1 MEKSETIIPKRIL
14 YFMDENNE
22 NLEETKVPIES
33 NDKEDSIY
41 LIPLGGLGEI
51 GKNMMCIRY
60 KEEMIII
67 DCGIKFPDDDMFGI
81 DLVIPDMSYVID
93 NQDRLNGIF
102 LTHGH
107 EDHIG
112 ALPYLIRE
120 LDNCPPIFGGGLT
133 IELVKSKLEEHN
145 IKLKHIDFNIIKT
158 REPIQSGEFTL
169 EYLSVTHS
177 IADSYAIVI
186 KTEVGTILHT
196 GDFKIDHNPI
206 DGKPY
211 DFYRFASLGENGL
224 LALLSDSTNVER
236 EGFSTPESELEKKFK
251 DAIINNSGRTIIAT
265 FSTNIHRIQQVIDV
279 AVELGKKV
287 ALSGRSME
295 RIVNLSLQSGYLRIP
310 MGVMIGI
317 NQINDYPR
325 NKVIVVS
332 TGSQGEPMS
341 ALYLLATES
350 HRWFELSQE
359 DTVIISASVIPG
371 NEKTV
376 SKVVNTLFKT
386 GATIIYKDFGNVHV
400 SGHAY
405 KEDLKLMISITKPK
419 YFMPVHGEF
428 RHLVHH
434 ATLAEEMGIRGN
446 HIIIGKDGDII
457 EVSQQEIK
465 RVDHLEMQ
473 RVFVDGKGVGDIG
486 NRVLKDREV
495 LSQDGVVMVIVAIK
509 DLELYEKPEV
519 ISRGFIYVKEYTDMV
534 EEAKSL
540 VENVVVESLS
550 TESGDVNKDGRID
563 FPSLKSKIK
572 NKLKT
577 FFYSQVERKPM
588 IMIRIIEF

>member
-1 MEKSETIIPKRIL
+1 
-14 YFMDENNE
+14 MDENKKA
-22 NLEETKVPIES
+22 NLEEKK
-33 NDKEDSIY
+33 NDDKKNSIF

-60 KEEMIII
+60 KGEILII

-81 DLVIPDMSYVID
+81 DLVIPDMSYVIN
-93 NQDRLNGIF
+93 NQDKITGIF

-112 ALPYLIRE
+112 AIPYLFSE
-120 LDNCPPIFGGGLT
+120 LDKSPPIYGGGLT
-133 IELVKSKLEEHN
+133 IQLVKSKLEEHN
-145 IKLKHIDFNIIKT
+145 IKLKHVEFNVIKT
-158 REPIQSGEFTL
+158 REPIQSGHFKI

-186 KTEVGTILHT
+186 NTDVGTILHT

-206 DGKPY
+206 DGKPF

-236 EGFSTPESELEKKFK
+236 EGFSVPESELEKKFK
-251 DAIINNSGRTIIAT
+251 DAIINNKGRTIIAT

-317 NQINDYPR
+317 NQINEYPR

-350 HRWFELSQE
+350 HRWFELSSE

-419 YFMPVHGEF
+419 FFMPVHGEF

-434 ATLAEEMGIRGN
+434 ATLAEEMGIKGN
-446 HIIIGKDGDII
+446 NIMIGKDGDII
-457 EVSQQEIK
+457 EINQNEMKKI
-465 RVDHLEMQ
+465 DHLGIQ

-486 NRVLKDREV
+486 NRVLKDREA

-509 DLELYEKPEV
+509 GLKIHGKPEV
-519 ISRGFIYVKEYTDMV
+519 ISRGFIYVKENIDMID
-534 EEAKSL
+534 EAKSL
-540 VENVVVESLS
+540 VEKVVKDSLS
-550 TESGDVNKDGRID
+550 KEYGDVNTDGRID
-563 FPSLKSKIK
+563 FPSLKTRIK
-572 NKLKT
+572 NKLKS
-577 FFYSQVERKPM
+577 FFYSEVERKPM